1 MIEVEIRGSHTGDR
15 EKGRN
20 VKSSNLYQSRKGE
33 EEKDGFVK
41 YLED

>member
-15 EKGRN
+15 EKGRK